1 MADHSRT
8 NALSIAAILVCLLV
22 AVVAPVRA
30 QTVNVWLTT
39 SDRTMLLQPQ
49 NPVTF
54 AAGSSA
60 ALPTVSINAAQTYQ
74 TVEGFGASMTDSA
87 AYLLHQKVPPAAL
100 PDVMQSLFDR
110 TNGIGVSFLRNPM
123 GASDLARSHYSY
135 DDVAPGSTDPNLAG
149 FSIAHDEADILPL
162 LRQAKAINPSV
173 KMLGSPWS
181 PPGWMKSTGSMIGG
195 SLMPSSYTAFAN
207 YLVKYLQAYEAAG
220 VPVDYLTLQNE
231 PLYVPGD
238 YPGESMPAADQL
250 AILKDYVLPALAANH
265 ARTRILV
272 YDHNWDAPTYPET
285 VLSDAG
291 LAASPQIAGVAWH
304 WYGGPPGAMTTL
316 HNLHPDLGQYVTE
329 ASGGTW
335 VADEVSTDFE
345 AIVQSM
351 RNWSKA
357 FVKWGLALD
366 ENHGPHA
373 GGCGNCNG
381 LVTVN
386 QGTGAVTKAIDY
398 YTLGHFSKFVLPGAV
413 RIASTN
419 APGVIGA
426 AFLNPDRGAVLVAY
440 NDSASS
446 KTFQVLWNARS
457 FAYTLPALTGA
468 TFQWSAAEAGGD
480 CAVTGSG
487 SRVKRAPPVRR
498 TCPPPVVNAFHQI
511 QASSYDDVS
520 AFQTEQCTDTDGGF
534 DLGFAQDGS
543 WAEYR
548 NVDFGAGAS
557 SVNVRVASAGTGGTV
572 EFHLDTPAGPLI
584 AQAIIPVTGG
594 WQTWT
599 TVTAPVSAAAGVRG
613 LYVVV
618 KHSGGT
624 GGIGNLNWFQFL
636 P

>member
-1 MADHSRT
+1 
-8 NALSIAAILVCLLV
+8 
-22 AVVAPVRA
+22 
-30 QTVNVWLTT
+30 
-39 SDRTMLLQPQ
+39 
-49 NPVTF
+49 
-54 AAGSSA
+54 
-60 ALPTVSINAAQTYQ
+60 
-74 TVEGFGASMTDSA
+74 
-87 AYLLHQKVPPAAL
+87 
-100 PDVMQSLFDR
+100 
-110 TNGIGVSFLRNPM
+110 
-123 GASDLARSHYSY
+123 
-135 DDVAPGSTDPNLAG
+135 
-149 FSIAHDEADILPL
+149 
-162 LRQAKAINPSV
+162 
-173 KMLGSPWS
+173 
-181 PPGWMKSTGSMIGG
+181 MKSTGSMVGG

-250 AILKDYVLPALAANH
+250 TILKDYVLPALAANH
-265 ARTRILV
+265 PRTRILV
-272 YDHNWDAPTYPET
+272 YDHNWDVPTYPET
-285 VLSDAG
+285 VLSDAV

-335 VADEVSTDFE
+335 VADEVRTDFE
-345 AIVQSM
+345 AIVQSL

-498 TCPPPVVNAFHQI
+498 TCPPPAVNAFQQI

-520 AFQTEQCTDTDGGF
+520 SFQTEQCTDTDGGF

-548 NVDFGAGAS
+548 NVDFGAGATS
-557 SVNVRVASAGTGGTV
+557 INVRVASAGTGGTL
-572 EFHLDTPAGPLI
+572 EFHLDSLAGPVI
-584 AQAIIPVTGG
+584 AQALIPVTGG

-599 TVTAPVSAAAGVRG
+599 TVTASVSAAAGVRV